1 MTEKE
6 RPTAAFVL
14 SVISGVFTILGGG
27 MTSMFSYWLW
37 GGYPG
42 SYRGWRYGMMGPGFG
57 MMGYPGYGMMGWA
70 GFGFFGILGIV
81 FGAIVIISAVM
92 LNSRPRERTTWGT
105 LIVIFSAISI
115 FGGAMGGFGIG
126 LVLGLIGGVL
136 AITWK
141 PTETQTKQQPLGLS
155 PTRKN

>member
-1 MTEKE
+1 MTEE
-6 RPTAAFVL
+6 ESPSAAFVL
-14 SVISGVFTILGGG
+14 SLISGVLILLGGG
-27 MTSMFSYWLW
+27 VMSMFGYWLW

-42 SYRGWRYGMMGPGFG
+42 SYGGWSYGMMGPG

-70 GFGFFGILGIV
+70 GFGLFGVLGVV
-81 FGAIVIISAVM
+81 FGAIIIISALM
-92 LNSRPRERTTWGT
+92 LNRKPQEHATWGT
-105 LIVIFSAISI
+105 LIVIFSVISI

-141 PTETQTKQQPLGLS
+141 PTETQTKQ
-155 PTRKN
+155 